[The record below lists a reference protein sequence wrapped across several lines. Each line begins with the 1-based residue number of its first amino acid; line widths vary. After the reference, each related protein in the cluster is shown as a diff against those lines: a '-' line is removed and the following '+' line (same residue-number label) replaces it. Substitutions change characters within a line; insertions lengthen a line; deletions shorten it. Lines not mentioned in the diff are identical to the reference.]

1 MSPSDL
7 KLYFDEDIKQVF
19 EAYQKREKDWPLKE
33 GSSAQIDWRL
43 LWDSFIFRQ
52 ERMRGTQI
60 VSNPSSFTP
69 KSAISEA
76 RRKNDPS

>member
-19 EAYQKREKDWPLKE
+19 EAYLLKRKRLT
-33 GSSAQIDWRL
+33 AQIDWRL

-52 ERMRGTQI
+52 ERMRGAQI